1 MRIAKLLEDRAS
13 ADIVSCPAGA
23 GLREA
28 VRLMADHRI
37 GAMPVVEGDAV
48 VGIISE
54 RDVLYCLAA
63 HGAGAL
69 DKSVGEV
76 MTAPVVSV
84 DCATSC
90 TEALSLMTERR
101 FRHLP
106 VVEGGAMRGFLSIG
120 DLVKVRLTEVS
131 HEAEAMR
138 DYIRLA

>member
-1 MRIAKLLEDRAS
+1 MRIAELLEDRAS
-13 ADIVSCPAGA
+13 ADIVSCTAQVP
-23 GLREA
+23 LREA
-28 VRLMADHRI
+28 VRLLAERRI

-69 DKSVGEV
+69 ERSVAEV

-90 TEALSLMTERR
+90 TEALALMTERR

>member
-1 MRIAKLLEDRAS
+1 MRIAELLEDRAS
-13 ADIVSCPAGA
+13 ADIVSCPPGVA
-23 GLREA
+23 LREA
-28 VRLMADHRI
+28 VRLLADHRI
-37 GAMPVVEGDAV
+37 GALPVIEGGAV
-48 VGIISE
+48 VGIVSE

-90 TEALSLMTERR
+90 TEALALMTARR

-106 VVEGGAMRGFLSIG
+106 VVEGGTMRGFLSIG